1 MKHVR
6 SLEAEPPLL
15 GGYCRSP
22 RSRSAAP
29 ASEATGVWD
38 RFKKRAP
45 SAYKELRDLLVKRQY
60 GLCMYC
66 ERLLVNNLT
75 GLLEDDSYLVEHVL
89 PKAGAAGRVLDWN
102 NLALSC
108 WVRGAPR
115 EMKTCADAK
124 LFHDLPSGCDPR
136 ELPLIPSLVDVSLD
150 GILSQNLRS
159 GEHFDECVDALSDA
173 IRILNLN
180 AESLRVKRQKV
191 RDDLRG
197 QFLSLLQAL
206 REMGLEEAEMTL
218 ALDEFAASRLSP
230 QGDHQLLISFWTT
243 ERIELGALAE
253 SWIAANMQIF
263 Q

>member
-15 GGYCRSP
+15 GDYR
-22 RSRSAAP
+22 RSRQSRTAAP

-45 SAYKELRDLLVKRQY
+45 SAYKELRDLLVTRQY

-66 ERLLVNNLT
+66 ERLLVDNLT
-75 GLLEDDSYLVEHVL
+75 GLLEHDSYLVEHVL

-102 NLALSC
+102 NLGLSC
-108 WVRGAPR
+108 WVRGALK

-124 LFHDLPSGCDPR
+124 SFHDLPSGCDPR
-136 ELPLIPSLVDVSLD
+136 DLPLMPSLIDVSLD
-150 GILSQNLRS
+150 GKLTQKLGLGGNF
-159 GEHFDECVDALSDA
+159 GESVDALSDA
-173 IRILNLN
+173 IRLLNLN

-206 REMGLEEAEMTL
+206 REMGLEEAEMSL
-218 ALDEFAASRLSP
+218 AIDEFVASRLRP

-253 SWIAANMQIF
+253 CWIAANREIF